1 MCRLCPPIAKSHAHY
16 RPAVPTGTARRSA
29 ECPDGGIGRRAGLKH
44 QWSNPC
50 RFDPGSGYKQK
61 TQHCAES
68 SLLVPTSQPQSAALT
83 APFRVASD
91 KETAQWAFP
100 TSSLRQQDRLY
111 RPLPMVGSGVPAA
124 SMFYEHLAD
133 ASGTALMRLCFA
145 LICATF
151 SPIEG
156 DTFCIRI

>member
-1 MCRLCPPIAKSHAHY
+1 MCLFQSWRQATEKHTS
-16 RPAVPTGTARRSA
+16 
-29 ECPDGGIGRRAGLKH
+29 PDGGIGRRAGLKH

-83 APFRVASD
+83 APFRVASG

-124 SMFYEHLAD
+124 STFYESLAD
-133 ASGTALMRLCFA
+133 ADDAALMRLVIS
-145 LICATF
+145 LKTVLNP
-151 SPIEG
+151 SG
-156 DTFCIRI
+156 GRLLG